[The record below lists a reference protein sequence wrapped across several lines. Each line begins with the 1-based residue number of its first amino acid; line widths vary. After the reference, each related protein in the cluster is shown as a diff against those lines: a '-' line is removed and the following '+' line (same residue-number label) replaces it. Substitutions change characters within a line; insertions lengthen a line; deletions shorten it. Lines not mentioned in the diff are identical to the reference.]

1 MKLWTHGPVA
11 HEVPCTDARPETGE
25 NSVPSRSLGR
35 LGAAMSAGWS
45 QRQARQVLLA
55 AGWTALTCI
64 TIWTA
69 VAAKEG
75 RLGAPLLAEVGRAPM
90 PERVEAAGF
99 VETDVAFDSG
109 ALGIDIPLFA
119 NVDDPQDPHRA
130 EEDVS
135 EVADLTG
142 LTALLDA
149 PAARPSTPFERAQAP
164 AGAEKFAQDA
174 SIRWFNGRP
183 IRPVREMWMTVTAY
197 SPDAASC
204 GDSAD
209 GITATLHHV
218 TTNGHALVAADPEV
232 LPYGSM
238 ITVPGYDQS
247 RVVPVLDCGGAIKG
261 RRLDVLF
268 PTHAQAVR
276 WGVQRLKVT
285 VWGYADG
292 GPRDNPRALR

>member
-1 MKLWTHGPVA
+1 VKQWTHGPVA
-11 HEVPCTDARPETGE
+11 LEVPCTD
-25 NSVPSRSLGR
+25 SRQNEGASKSLGR

-45 QRQARQVLLA
+45 QRQARRVLLA

-75 RLGAPLLAEVGRAPM
+75 RLSAPLLAEMGRAPM
-90 PERVEAAGF
+90 VERFDDASVIAADTNLEA
-99 VETDVAFDSG
+99 D
-109 ALGIDIPLFA
+109 LPLLDAEFPLLA
-119 NVDDPQDPHRA
+119 NVADPQDQHSL
-130 EEDVS
+130 VS
-135 EVADLTG
+135 TMFS
-142 LTALLDA
+142 TTFSA
-149 PAARPSTPFERAQAP
+149 PAPRSTSPFDQAQAP
-164 AGAEKFAQDA
+164 AGSGRFAQDA
-174 SIRWFNGRP
+174 SVRWFNGRP
-183 IRPVREMWMTVTAY
+183 IRPMREMWMTVTAY

-209 GITATLHHV
+209 GLTATLHHV
-218 TTNGHALVAADPEV
+218 STNGHALVAADPEV
-232 LPYGSM
+232 LGYGSM

-268 PTHAQAVR
+268 PTHAQAMR
-276 WGVQRLKVT
+276 WGVRRMKVT

-292 GPRDNPRALR
+292 GPKDNPRALR